1 MFQFNV
7 EGQTQANTQQDRP
20 KVDYDALNAHI
31 VEAIG
36 ASESPEAVIGVVSS
50 VVDLG
55 LHAQPDAKMVFTG
68 DAEAEKAE
76 LEKNPNQYFETLP
89 DDKGVMTRYKRWATK
104 PQQMVAITIDFPDQ
118 MVNRGQFFGDE
129 SAEAHPYRM
138 LLNNEFY
145 QKGLGKIVGKP
156 YSLKETRDDT
166 GNWSLKNNTILF
178 KLGQAVGVLDHK
190 GLMKPAYLG
199 NLLGKAAMFNVHVFL
214 NEHEGKKYL
223 NEKISF
229 NGPVPKAMQK
239 MVPTL
244 DPKYI
249 FGVNFKGKQDPE
261 VLKNLRQS
269 VINTMSLALNFE
281 GSDLQ
286 KALIEIGKIQ
296 PKGDSAVESV
306 SQETKVPVQKQAA
319 QPTPEDNFDEQDL
332 PF

>member
-7 EGQTQANTQQDRP
+7 EGQSQATTQQDRP

-31 VEAIG
+31 VEAVG

-68 DAEAEKAE
+68 DPEAEKAE

-129 SAEAHPYRM
+129 LAEAHPYRM

-156 YSLKETRDDT
+156 YSLKETRDDA

-244 DPKYI
+244 DSKYI
-249 FGVNFKGKQDPE
+249 FGVNFKGKQDSE

-286 KALIEIGKIQ
+286 KTLIEIGKIQ
-296 PKGDSAVESV
+296 PKGDAGVESAQ
-306 SQETKVPVQKQAA
+306 QEVKVPVQKQTA
-319 QPTPEDNFDEQDL
+319 PMTEDNFDEDSL

>member
-31 VEAIG
+31 VEAVG

-156 YSLKETRDDT
+156 YSLKETRDDA

-306 SQETKVPVQKQAA
+306 SQETKVPVQKQAM
-319 QPTPEDNFDEQDL
+319 QTVTEDNFDEQDL